1 MKELLLRVMTV
12 VAAGGFLFAIVSGTN
27 ARPGR
32 GAGEAGAASDGGGKL
47 AGAPAGKPVRYVCTP
62 CSMKCDASVFDH
74 AGTCPECGAR
84 LVRKEEEKTEAP
96 SPGNV
101 ALLIFNGVEIID
113 YTGPFEVFGNA
124 GFEVYTVAETRE
136 PVTTAMGMTVVPKYT
151 FADAPR
157 PDILVVPGG
166 DVHAP
171 RASAATL
178 KWVADET
185 ARTTHTLSVC
195 NGAFILAGAGLLDG
209 LGATTTARLIDRLQ
223 SEFPNIKTVRDRR
236 FVDNGRI
243 ITAAGL
249 SSGIDGALHVVARV
263 LGEGTAQAVALG
275 IEYDWRPDS
284 GYARAALADRMIP
297 DLDLDD
303 LGSWVLIRTQGGTD
317 RWETVAR
324 TTSSLS
330 AVELRDRIGE
340 KLAAGGNWTKA
351 TAAGSVS
358 RAGSEASRAGSEA
371 SRAGSDWSFRGR
383 DGSGWTGRLA
393 IETAPGRSRG
403 CIATLTIRRDAEAAG
418 HRATLRL

>member
-1 MKELLLRVMTV
+1 MKEFLLRAMTV
-12 VAAGGFLFAIVSGTN
+12 VAGAGFLFAIVSGTN
-27 ARPGR
+27 IRPGR
-32 GAGEAGAASDGGGKL
+32 SAGEAGAASDSGRKP
-47 AGAPAGKPVRYVCTP
+47 AGAPAEKPARYICTP
-62 CSMKCDASVFDH
+62 CSMTCDAKVFDH
-74 AGTCPECGAR
+74 AGTCPECGAK
-84 LVRKEEEKTEAP
+84 LVRKEEANTEAP

-166 DVHAP
+166 DVRAP

-185 ARTTHTLSVC
+185 AHTTHTLSVC

-223 SEFPNIKTVRDRR
+223 SEFPKIKTVRDRR

-263 LGEGTAQAVALG
+263 MGEGTAQAVALG
-275 IEYDWRPDS
+275 IEYDWRPGS
-284 GYARAALADRMIP
+284 GYARAALADRLIP
-297 DLDLDD
+297 EIDLDD
-303 LGSWVLIRTQGGTD
+303 LGAWEIVRTEGGTD
-317 RWETVAR
+317 HWEMVAR

-330 AVELRDRIGE
+330 AAELRDRIGE
-340 KLAAGGNWTKA
+340 KLSAGGSWTRVA
-351 TAAGSVS
+351 APAAGS
-358 RAGSEASRAGSEA
+358 ASRAGSEA

-383 DGSGWTGRLA
+383 DGSPWTGRLA

-403 CIATLTIRRDAEAAG
+403 YIAALTIRRAAEAAG